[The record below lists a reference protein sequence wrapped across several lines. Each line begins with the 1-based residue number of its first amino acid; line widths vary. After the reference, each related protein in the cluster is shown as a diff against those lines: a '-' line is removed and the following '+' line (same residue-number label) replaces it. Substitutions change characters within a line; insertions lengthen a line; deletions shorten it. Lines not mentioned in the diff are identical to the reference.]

1 MNAKLDWSSEQIAI
15 FNWFKVGKG
24 NLVVR
29 ARAGTGKTT
38 TIKEAF
44 GHAPEAR
51 MLYAVFNKKNQIEAA
66 AKIVDPRVEVKT
78 LHALGYR
85 FIKQYWRNA
94 RPDDKVEWD
103 RVDSAI
109 GFDMVSE
116 VVRADVH
123 KLVGFAK
130 NMLINP
136 GMGELVELAKSRD
149 LGNDESDALALA
161 KYASRVL
168 DASCSPRQDS
178 RISFNDM
185 VYLPVRMGWVRPWF
199 DIVVIDEAQDMNLP
213 QLTMARLASKGRV
226 CVVGDDRQ
234 AIYGFRGAVQDGMAY
249 MQTLLGASE
258 LGLTLTYR
266 CPKRV
271 VALAQEFVPDYRVG
285 DTAPEGVVREADEDQ
300 LLVSVEVGDAI
311 LSRAN
316 APLMPLCLALLRRG
330 VSAMIEGRDVGKML
344 VSLAKKLK
352 ARSVPDFLARV
363 KVWRDRMVKRA
374 SKADGALKESKI
386 AEYEDQAAC
395 LEAVAEDARSV
406 QDVLDRL
413 DDLFRDSEGERRP
426 MVVLSSVHKAKGLE
440 WDNVFLLRD
449 TFMRTRPGSSGA
461 NQEEVNIYYVA
472 MTRAKR
478 TLVMVSGK

>member
-1 MNAKLDWSSEQIAI
+1 MNAKMDWSAEQIQI

-44 GHAPEAR
+44 GYAPEAK
-51 MLYAVFNKKNQIEAA
+51 MLYAVFNKKNQVEAA

-78 LHALGYR
+78 LHALGFR
-85 FIKQYWRNA
+85 FIKNYWRNA
-94 RPDDKVEWD
+94 RPDDRVEWD
-103 RVDSAI
+103 RVDAAI
-109 GFDMVSE
+109 GGYRVSDE
-116 VVRADVH
+116 VRADVH

-130 NMLINP
+130 NMLVNTS
-136 GMGELVELAKSRD
+136 LQELAELAESRD
-149 LGNDESDALALA
+149 LGNDEATPAELAR
-161 KYASRVL
+161 YANHVL
-168 DASCSPRQDS
+168 SASKLPRKDD

-185 VYLPVRMGWVRPWF
+185 VYLPVALGWVRPWF
-199 DIVVIDEAQDMNLP
+199 DLVVIDEAQDMNLP
-213 QLTMARLASKGRV
+213 QLTMAMMSSRGRV

-249 MQTLLGASE
+249 MQETLEAAT

-271 VALAQEFVPDYRVG
+271 VAMAQEFVPDYRVA
-285 DTAPEGVVREADEDQ
+285 DTAPEGVVREAGMDSLME
-300 LLVSVEVGDAI
+300 SVEVGDAI

-316 APLMPLCLALLRRG
+316 APLMPLCLGLLRRG
-330 VSAMIEGRDVGKML
+330 VAAMIEGRDVGKML
-344 VSLAKKLK
+344 ATLAKKMK
-352 ARSVPDFLARV
+352 ARSVPDFLA
-363 KVWRDRMVKRA
+363 KVQAWQNRMVKRA
-374 SKADGALKESKI
+374 SKTDDPSEAKI
-386 AEYEDQAAC
+386 REYEDQAAC
-395 LEAVAEDARSV
+395 LVAVAEGARSV

-413 DDLFRDSEGERRP
+413 ADMFRDSDNERRP

-440 WDNVFLLRD
+440 WDNVFLLSK
-449 TFMRTRPGSSGA
+449 TFMRTRPGSSAPSG
-461 NQEEVNIYYVA
+461 EEVNIYYVA

-478 TLVMVSGK
+478 TLVLVRE